1 MLSTVH
7 TYRCCIEYWG
17 EEFDENA
24 QQHLIVLK
32 MEASGGGRRSSQLLP
47 EHFIA
52 YEGALII
59 VILTNQK
66 HIETYYDCAVAYD
79 ELYTVN
85 FSIIF

>member
-1 MLSTVH
+1 
-7 TYRCCIEYWG
+7 
-17 EEFDENA
+17 
-24 QQHLIVLK
+24 
-32 MEASGGGRRSSQLLP
+32 MEASRGGRRSSQLLP